1 MSWSPCPDPV
11 PGDRVSADAIEML
24 IIPRA
29 VDSTHSAT
37 AYPAEQLVM
46 SKFSRQL

>member
-24 IIPRA
+24 NA
-29 VDSTHSAT
+29 LAT
-37 AYPAEQLVM
+37 VWQQTAP
-46 SKFSRQL
+46 SRGAAANTWV